1 MSPVLT
7 PRELALSLADPACIG
22 PTLSIEADV
31 PLKGEQLAVLEEL
44 ITADE
49 TLVGLEVFAPDGA
62 SLGVVPLEDVFAY
75 VLAWPSGMMRGGRVG
90 QLEGTHVSD
99 APLFRCDAHQPP
111 YQRLLWAASPQ
122 LLKCKLCG
130 QKMQR
135 AEG

>member
-1 MSPVLT
+1 MSTVLT
-7 PRELALSLADPACIG
+7 PRQLALSHADPACTG

-31 PLKGEQLAVLEEL
+31 PLKGEQLAVLENL
-44 ITADE
+44 LAADE
-49 TLVGLEVFAPDGA
+49 DLLGLEVFAPDGA
-62 SLGVVPLEDVFAY
+62 SLGVVPLTDVLAY
-75 VLAWPSGMMRGGRVG
+75 VLAQPSGMTRGGRIG

-130 QKMQR
+130 QTMQR
-135 AEG
+135 AQG